1 MVKWCLIL
9 ASRSF
14 MTGRRVGTGL
24 RGAECPPI
32 VELESVEVMAVC

>member
-14 MTGRRVGTGL
+14 MTGRRAGAGL
-24 RGAECPPI
+24 RGDECPPSE
-32 VELESVEVMAVC
+32 ELEYVEVMAVG